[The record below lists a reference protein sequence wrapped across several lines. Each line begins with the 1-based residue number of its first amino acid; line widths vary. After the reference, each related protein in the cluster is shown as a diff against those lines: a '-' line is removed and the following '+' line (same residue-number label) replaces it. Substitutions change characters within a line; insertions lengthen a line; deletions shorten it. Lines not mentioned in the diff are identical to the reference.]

1 MANTFKRYTST
12 SIGTGAT
19 TVYTVPSAT
28 TAIVLGFNLS
38 NRVTSSVTA
47 DCQVAGVYIVKGV
60 PLPANSGLSVLDG
73 KIILEAGDTVVVTG
87 NTASSVDVI
96 LSVMEES

>member
-1 MANTFKRYTST
+1 MANTFKRYTSA

-38 NRVTSSVTA
+38 NRVATSVTA
-47 DCQVAGVYIVKGV
+47 DCQVAGIYIVKGV
-60 PLPANSGLSVLDG
+60 PLPSNSGLSVLDG
-73 KIILEAGDTVVVTG
+73 KMILEAGDTVVVTG

>member
-73 KIILEAGDTVVVTG
+73 KIILESGDTVVVTG